1 MKIGTQNQAFF
12 PENIL
17 EKFRYIKEMGFDGF
31 EIDGKLLVNNLEEVK
46 AAIKETGLPVTT
58 ACGGYDG
65 WIGDFIEERRLN
77 GLKQIERILEAL
89 AEVGG
94 KGIVVPAAW
103 GMFTFRLPPMTSPRS
118 LDGDRKMVSDS
129 LHVLEQVAAR
139 TGTVVYLEPLN
150 RYQEHM
156 INTLADAR
164 RYIVENDLKHV
175 QIIGDFYHMNI
186 EEDNLAQALHDNRD
200 LLGHVYIA
208 DNHRYQPGSGTL
220 DFHALFEQLRADNY
234 QGYVVYEGRIRAE
247 DPAQAYR
254 DSLAWLRTC

>member
-31 EIDGKLLVNNLEEVK
+31 EIDGKLLVNNLAEVK

-77 GLKQIERILEAL
+77 GLQQITRILEAL

-94 KGIVVPAAW
+94 QGIIVPAAW

-118 LDGDRKMVSDS
+118 LAGDRKAVSDS
-129 LHVLEQVAAR
+129 LI
-139 TGTVVYLEPLN
+139 YLDKLPSVRGRWCIWN
-150 RYQEHM
+150 RS
-156 INTLADAR
+156 IAIR
-164 RYIVENDLKHV
+164 
-175 QIIGDFYHMNI
+175 II
-186 EEDNLAQALHDNRD
+186 
-200 LLGHVYIA
+200 
-208 DNHRYQPGSGTL
+208 
-220 DFHALFEQLRADNY
+220 
-234 QGYVVYEGRIRAE
+234 
-247 DPAQAYR
+247 
-254 DSLAWLRTC
+254 

>member
-129 LHVLEQVAAR
+129 LRVLEQVAAR

-150 RYQEHM
+150 RYQDHM

-175 QIIGDFYHMNI
+175 QIIGDFYH
-186 EEDNLAQALHDNRD
+186 E
-200 LLGHVYIA
+200 
-208 DNHRYQPGSGTL
+208 
-220 DFHALFEQLRADNY
+220 
-234 QGYVVYEGRIRAE
+234 
-247 DPAQAYR
+247 YR
-254 DSLAWLRTC
+254 RR